1 MGFLCFTKVCLSH
14 RSRMGS
20 NWTRHTTGY
29 LIFAQISNFSVCQCR
44 GSNHWPLECRASAL
58 SPLPRHGGT
67 QCDWK
72 LFQSCFNLKSID
84 RRVHKTILEN
94 ATIWCRTEFAV
105 HPTSVTHILLKATK
119 MWANCSFVH
128 CGSLQKIHIDIYVLM
143 SLGPAIHK
151 GRPH

>member
-44 GSNHWPLECRASAL
+44 GSNHWPLECKASAL

-94 ATIWCRTEFAV
+94 ATIWCS
-105 HPTSVTHILLKATK
+105 TSNISNTH
-119 MWANCSFVH
+119 SFEGNKNVGKLFF
-128 CGSLQKIHIDIYVLM
+128 CALRFIAKNTYWYLCTNVFRACYS
-143 SLGPAIHK
+143 
-151 GRPH
+151 